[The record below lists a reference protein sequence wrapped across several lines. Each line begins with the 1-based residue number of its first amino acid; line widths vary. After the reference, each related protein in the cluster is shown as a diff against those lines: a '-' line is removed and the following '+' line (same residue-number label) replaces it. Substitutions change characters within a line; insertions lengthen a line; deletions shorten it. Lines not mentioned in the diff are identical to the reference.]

1 VPNLLT
7 TPDSRASAPA
17 APGGCRHRRLAS
29 LGVTTSEPAAA
40 PRTGPGGGDV
50 AIRFDR
56 VRKEYA
62 GSVAVDDL
70 SLAVR
75 EHELLVLVGP
85 SGCGKST
92 TLRMANRLVEPT
104 AGRIVLGDEDVTD
117 VDPVALRRRIGY
129 VIQNVGLFP
138 HRTVAQNVATVPGL
152 LGWDRRRTRERVTE
166 LLALVG
172 LDPDR
177 YARRWPHEL
186 SGGERQ
192 RVGVARA
199 LATDPPVLLMDEPFG
214 AVDPVGRARL
224 QQEFGRLQRELGTTV
239 MMVTHDIDEAVRM
252 ADRVAVLSRG
262 AHLEQLAP
270 PLEVVARPASAAV
283 ADLVGRG
290 RTARLL
296 ALGRLEP
303 SDLDDADAA
312 SPTGGAGGGTAA
324 AGTGRTL
331 RLGAELGDVVTALT
345 DAAGAPGGG
354 PVPVLDA
361 SGQVVG
367 TASAQTVVRA
377 LHRLTSGGPGAG

>member
-1 VPNLLT
+1 MT
-7 TPDSRASAPA
+7 TPTQPA
-17 APGGCRHRRLAS
+17 ER
-29 LGVTTSEPAAA
+29 TTAA
-40 PRTGPGGGDV
+40 GPDDATTV
-50 AIRFDR
+50 AIRFDA

-75 EHELLVLVGP
+75 EHEILVLVGP

-138 HRTVAQNVATVPGL
+138 HRTVAQNVATVPVL
-152 LGWDRRRTRERVTE
+152 LGWDRRRTRDRVAE
-166 LLALVG
+166 LLTLVG
-172 LDPDR
+172 LEPAQ
-177 YARRWPHEL
+177 YAGRWPHEL

-224 QQEFGRLQRELGTTV
+224 QQEFIRLQRDLGTTV

-252 ADRVAVLSRG
+252 ADRVVVLSRG
-262 AHLEQLAP
+262 ARVEQLAP
-270 PLEVVARPASAAV
+270 PLEVVARPASPAV

-296 ALGRLEP
+296 ALGHLEAA
-303 SDLDDADAA
+303 DLDGVRPADAPPA
-312 SPTGGAGGGTAA
+312 EPGPDHA
-324 AGTGRTL
+324 L
-331 RLGAELGDVVTALT
+331 RLGAELGDVVAALT
-345 DAAGAPGGG
+345 AAAGRPGAGAL
-354 PVPVLDA
+354 PVLD
-361 SGQVVG
+361 GDGRVVG
-367 TASAQTVVRA
+367 TASAGTVVRA
-377 LHRLTSGGPGAG
+377 LHRLTAAGTGRA

>member
-1 VPNLLT
+1 MP
-7 TPDSRASAPA
+7 RA
-17 APGGCRHRRLAS
+17 CRTRPLAS
-29 LGVTTSEPAAA
+29 CDVST
-40 PRTGPGGGDV
+40 DV
-50 AIRFDR
+50 AIRFDA

-62 GSVAVDDL
+62 GAVAVDDL

-75 EHELLVLVGP
+75 RGELLVLVGP

-92 TLRMANRLVEPT
+92 TLRMANRLVEPSS
-104 AGRIVLGDEDVTD
+104 GRILLGDEDVTD

-152 LGWDRRRTRERVTE
+152 LGWDRRRTRERVEE
-166 LLALVG
+166 LLTLVG
-172 LDPDR
+172 LEPAR
-177 YARRWPHEL
+177 YAARWPHEL

-224 QQEFGRLQRELGTTV
+224 QHEFIRLQRDLGTTV

-252 ADRVAVLSRG
+252 ADRVVVLSRG
-262 AHLEQLAP
+262 ARVEQLAS
-270 PLEVVARPASAAV
+270 PLEVVARPASPAV

-296 ALGRLEP
+296 ALGRLERA
-303 SDLDDADAA
+303 DLDDVQDAA
-312 SPTGGAGGGTAA
+312 AHTTAGAPVH
-324 AGTGRTL
+324 
-331 RLGAELGDVVTALT
+331 LGSELGDVVAALT
-345 DAAGAPGGG
+345 DAAGNTPAGGAL
-354 PVPVLDA
+354 PVVDED
-361 SGQVVG
+361 GRTVG
-367 TASAQTVVRA
+367 RVSAATVVRA
-377 LHRLTSGGPGAG
+377 LHRLTVERPGEDRSA